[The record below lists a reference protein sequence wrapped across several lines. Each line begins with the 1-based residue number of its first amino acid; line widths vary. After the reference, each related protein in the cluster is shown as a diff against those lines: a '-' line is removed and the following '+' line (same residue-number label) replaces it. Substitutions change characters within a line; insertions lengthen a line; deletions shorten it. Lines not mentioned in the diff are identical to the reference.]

1 MHSAFQHTFRV
12 WSAAALHGL
21 RIVRRSQRGTISKR
35 CLLAEHLDCLLLTM
49 EFLGPRGRRRCGQH
63 GIHHCRQL
71 RTEHDFHGR
80 RTNFIRRSDTKNL
93 QIRSS
98 GDTGQHCLQRT
109 GTSRPG
115 DSSQLHIGVIDEH
128 DQCDNCD
135 GSHLSAC
142 EHVSG
147 GDFSGGDFYGGCE
160 TFGLDKAWLVLH
172 PLMYLD
178 AIAAAPKP
186 AHTVHKLC
194 AKKTRPSDDN
204 LSTRDPSPL
213 S

>member
-1 MHSAFQHTFRV
+1 MFQPTFRV

-21 RIVRRSQRGTISKR
+21 RPVRCSQRGTISER
-35 CLLAEHLDCLLLTM
+35 CLLSVYLDCLLLTM
-49 EFLGPRGRRRCGQH
+49 ELLGPRGRRRCGQH
-63 GIHHCRQL
+63 GVHHCRQL

-80 RTNFIRRSDTKNL
+80 CANSFRRSDTEDL

-98 GDTGQHCLQRT
+98 GYTGQHRLQRT
-109 GTSRPG
+109 RTSRPG

-147 GDFSGGDFYGGCE
+147 GDFYGGCE

-178 AIAAAPKP
+178 ATVAAPKP

-194 AKKTRPSDDN
+194 AKTKRPSDDR